1 MNSHVRLD
9 AVGLVNQFASIY
21 KMFWE
26 LMPVYE
32 SHQML
37 CLVSADKNLTNS
49 SKP

>member
-37 CLVSADKNLTNS
+37 VSADKNLTNS